1 MQKSFKLIVTFLIC
15 HAFGLAAI
23 AQTQVKFK
31 DVFLDGKPAKLN
43 IATGEIVLVKI
54 EDNVVVS
61 NIDSVRTKSTMP
73 SDTDGI
79 IDSNNVGG
87 VDDASDIYVVKD
99 NETLLD
105 VARRYNVSLM
115 QLKRANNLETTLI
128 NEGQRLRVRNF
139 DVKSET
145 MTSTDNVLENTTANY
160 HIVQKGNTLFSISKE
175 YDLSVKDLKQIN
187 GLDTNVIKVG
197 QKLRVKNFK
206 TSTEDSEQ
214 QVYVVKNG
222 DNLYRI
228 ALKNGTSVNEIKR
241 LNGLSSNLITVGQKL
256 QLR

>member
-15 HAFGLAAI
+15 HAFGLAVI

-31 DVFLDGKPAKLN
+31 DVLLDGKPAKLN

-54 EDNVVVS
+54 EDNVVES
-61 NIDSVRTKSTMP
+61 NIDSVLTKSIMP
-73 SDTDGI
+73 SNSDGI
-79 IDSNNVGG
+79 INSKGVGE

-105 VARRYNVSLM
+105 VARRYNVSLT
-115 QLKRANNLETTLI
+115 QLKQANNLETTLI
-128 NEGQRLRVRNF
+128 NKGQRLRVRNF

-145 MTSTDNVLENTTANY
+145 MTSTDDLSENANANY
-160 HIVQKGNTLFSISKE
+160 HIVQKGNTLFSISRQ
-175 YDLSVKDLKQIN
+175 YNLSVQDLKRIN
-187 GLDTNVIKVG
+187 SLETNLINVG
-197 QKLRVKNFK
+197 QKLRVKKNE
-206 TSTEDSEQ
+206 TSTEDTKQS
-214 QVYVVKNG
+214 VYIVKTG

-256 QLR
+256 LLR